1 MQARNFRRSAVALAV
16 AGAFAVGVITA
27 DRVSLHQA
35 NAAVSPPTVATP
47 AVSAPANVA
56 PVAALPDFSG
66 LVEKYGPAVVN
77 ISITADARKVSAD
90 EDDNG
95 LDLGDL
101 PPQLRNS
108 PFFRNFP
115 MPQMPRQGPMRGVG
129 SGFILSSDGVI
140 LTNAHVVDDADEVT
154 VK

>member
-1 MQARNFRRSAVALAV
+1 MPEHPGKVIYPRSRLMESRTFRRSAVALAI
-16 AGAFAVGVITA
+16 AGAFAIGVTTA

-47 AVSAPANVA
+47 AISAPANVA

-77 ISITADARKVSAD
+77 ISVTADARKVSAG

-95 LDLGDL
+95 FDLGAL
-101 PPQLRNS
+101 PPQLRN
-108 PFFRNFP
+108 
-115 MPQMPRQGPMRGVG
+115 
-129 SGFILSSDGVI
+129 
-140 LTNAHVVDDADEVT
+140 
-154 VK
+154 

>member
-1 MQARNFRRSAVALAV
+1 MPGNPGSLSQEQAMQARNFRRSAVALAI
-16 AGAFAVGVITA
+16 AGAFSVGVITA

-35 NAAVSPPTVATP
+35 NAAVSPPTVSTP
-47 AVSAPANVA
+47 AISAPAN
-56 PVAALPDFSG
+56 VAALPDFSG

-77 ISITADARKVSAD
+77 ISVTADARKVSAG

-115 MPQMPRQGPMRGVG
+115 LPQMPRQAPMRGMG
-129 SGFILSSDGVI
+129 SGFILSPDG
-140 LTNAHVVDDADEVT
+140 
-154 VK
+154 